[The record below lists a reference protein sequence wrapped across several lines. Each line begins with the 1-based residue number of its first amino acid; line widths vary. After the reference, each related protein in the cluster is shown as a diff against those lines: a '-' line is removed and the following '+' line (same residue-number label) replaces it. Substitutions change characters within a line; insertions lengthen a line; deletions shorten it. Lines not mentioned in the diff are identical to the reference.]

1 MAKKK
6 TATKSETPVKAEGIG
21 YLGKVKIKV
30 QRKGVTIKE
39 KELDNNGTILLFQ
52 GLGQFL
58 LGNFNFN
65 NSSIR
70 SADLYIPKFLGL
82 GVTPLAGSNW
92 SATNYKLVNEADIG
106 QRIILNKQNLK
117 VDPVKNQIIVQFN
130 ALIPSETVLFGGE
143 SEKNIYELGLFSTSI
158 CGENSL
164 LARIEIKSA
173 SGALDGETIRRGES
187 WLVEWNLI
195 ISNFEGEIN
204 G

>member
-1 MAKKK
+1 
-6 TATKSETPVKAEGIG
+6 
-21 YLGKVKIKV
+21 
-30 QRKGVTIKE
+30 
-39 KELDNNGTILLFQ
+39 
-52 GLGQFL
+52 
-58 LGNFNFN
+58 
-65 NSSIR
+65 
-70 SADLYIPKFLGL
+70 
-82 GVTPLAGSNW
+82 
-92 SATNYKLVNEADIG
+92 LVNEADIG